1 MSRGRYRKLFS
12 DTVILAVGTFGSKLL
27 VFLLMPLY
35 TALLSP
41 SQYGT
46 AELITGT
53 ANLIMPFACVGI
65 TNGIFRFAAEKGT
78 DREGVFSSGVVLLGA
93 GLTVTVLTGAVL
105 WLTGTGNRAEIF
117 LVVLYVL
124 FADVQAVCAQYVRA
138 IDRTRL
144 FAVQGILNTLLTI
157 GCNLLFLMAFDLGV
171 TGYVLSTIVG
181 NFLTTLFLI
190 VAARLWRVFRLSR
203 VTRAAVRELFRFS
216 LPMVPTTVCWLITDL
231 SDRYL
236 VSYFCGEAVNGIY
249 SAAYKIP
256 TIVNL
261 VSGIFMQAWQ
271 FSAVAQAKDGA
282 ECRKFYSQVFR
293 GFLSV
298 IFIGSAGL
306 ILFSRVLCRL
316 LLNSAYYEAWR
327 YMPTLLC
334 AAALEAI
341 VSFLASV
348 YMVRKKSMHSFL
360 TALAGTGLNLLL
372 NFLLI
377 PQTGAFG
384 GALGA
389 ALATLIGYGAV
400 YLLRMA
406 DAPRLLPFRLYLPRQ
421 AVSITLLLL
430 AAGIM
435 TAAPAWSVWACAGIF
450 CAVAAVNFPA
460 LADGIKALL
469 RKRSADPVSNPSGG
483 S

>member
-1 MSRGRYRKLFS
+1 MTTRGRFGKLFS
-12 DTVILAVGTFGSKLL
+12 DTVILAIGTFGSKLL

-78 DREGVFSSGVVLLGA
+78 DREGVFSSGMVLLGA
-93 GLTVTVLTGAVL
+93 GLCGTVLLGAVAL
-105 WLTGTGNRAEIF
+105 CIGAAWRTEIL

-124 FADVQAVCAQYVRA
+124 AADLQAVCAQYVRA
-138 IDRTRL
+138 VDRTRL
-144 FAVQGILNTLLTI
+144 FAVQGILNTLVTVGFNI
-157 GCNLLFLMAFDLGV
+157 LFLMAFDLGV
-171 TGYVLSTIVG
+171 TGYVLSTVVG
-181 NFLTTLFLI
+181 NLLTTAFLG
-190 VAARLWRVFRLSR
+190 VSAKLWRVFRLSHVSR
-203 VTRAAVRELFRFS
+203 TAMRELFRFS
-216 LPMVPTTVCWLITDL
+216 LPMVPTTICWLITDL

-236 VSYFCGEAVNGIY
+236 VSWFCGEAVNGVY

-271 FSAVAQAKDGA
+271 FSAVVQSADGE
-282 ECRKFYSQVFR
+282 ECSWFYSQVFR

-298 IFIGSAGL
+298 IFIGSGGL
-306 ILFSRVLCRL
+306 ILLSPWLCRL
-316 LLNSAYYEAWR
+316 LLNSAYHEAWR

-334 AAALEAI
+334 SAALESV

-360 TALAGTGLNLLL
+360 TAVAGTGLNLLL
-372 NFLLI
+372 NFLFI
-377 PQTGAFG
+377 PQTGTFG

-389 ALATLIGYGAV
+389 AIATLIGYAAV
-400 YLLRMA
+400 WVLRMA
-406 DAPRLLPFRLYLPRQ
+406 DVPRLLRFRLYLPRQ
-421 AVSITLLLL
+421 LCSLALLL
-430 AAGIM
+430 AAAAVM
-435 TAAPAWSVWACAGIF
+435 TAGAGWSVYGTLGLFLVLAGI
-450 CAVAAVNFPA
+450 NFPA
-460 LADGIKALL
+460 LAAGARALL
-469 RKRSADPVSNPSGG
+469 GHRRETAK
-483 S
+483 

>member
-1 MSRGRYRKLFS
+1 MTTRGRFGKLFS
-12 DTVILAVGTFGSKLL
+12 DTVILAIGTFGSKLL

-65 TNGIFRFAAEKGT
+65 TSGIFRFAAEKGT
-78 DREGVFSSGVVLLGA
+78 DREGVFSSGMVLLGA
-93 GLTVTVLTGAVL
+93 GLCGTVLLGAVAL
-105 WLTGTGNRAEIF
+105 CIGAAWRTEIL

-124 FADVQAVCAQYVRA
+124 AADLQAVCAQYVRA
-138 IDRTRL
+138 VDRTRL
-144 FAVQGILNTLLTI
+144 FAVQGILNTLVTVGFNI
-157 GCNLLFLMAFDLGV
+157 LFLMAFDLGV
-171 TGYVLSTIVG
+171 TGYVLSTVVG
-181 NFLTTLFLI
+181 NLLTTAFL
-190 VAARLWRVFRLSR
+190 VVSAKLWRVFRLSHVSR
-203 VTRAAVRELFRFS
+203 TAMRELFRFS
-216 LPMVPTTVCWLITDL
+216 LPMVPTTICWLITDL

-236 VSYFCGEAVNGIY
+236 VSWFCGEAVNGVY

-271 FSAVAQAKDGA
+271 FSAVVQSADGE
-282 ECRKFYSQVFR
+282 ECSRFYSQVFR

-298 IFIGSAGL
+298 IFIGSGGL
-306 ILFSRVLCRL
+306 ILLSPWLCRL
-316 LLNSAYYEAWR
+316 LLNSAYHEAWR

-334 AAALEAI
+334 SAALESV

-360 TALAGTGLNLLL
+360 TAVAGTGLNLLL
-372 NFLLI
+372 NFLFI
-377 PQTGAFG
+377 PRTGTFG

-389 ALATLIGYGAV
+389 AIATLIGYAAV
-400 YLLRMA
+400 WVLRMA
-406 DAPRLLPFRLYLPRQ
+406 DVPRLLRFRLYLPRQ
-421 AVSITLLLL
+421 LCSLALLL
-430 AAGIM
+430 AAAAAM
-435 TAAPAWSVWACAGIF
+435 TAGAGWSVYGTLGLFLVLAGI
-450 CAVAAVNFPA
+450 NFPA
-460 LADGIKALL
+460 LAAGARALL
-469 RKRSADPVSNPSGG
+469 GHRRETAK
-483 S
+483 

>member
-1 MSRGRYRKLFS
+1 MTTRGRFGKLFS
-12 DTVILAVGTFGSKLL
+12 DTVILAIGTFGSKLL

-65 TNGIFRFAAEKGT
+65 TSGIFRFAAEKGT
-78 DREGVFSSGVVLLGA
+78 DREGVFSSGMVLLGA
-93 GLTVTVLTGAVL
+93 GLCGTVLLGAVAL
-105 WLTGTGNRAEIF
+105 CIGAAWRTEIL

-124 FADVQAVCAQYVRA
+124 AADLQAVCAQYVRA
-138 IDRTRL
+138 VDRTRL
-144 FAVQGILNTLLTI
+144 FAVQGILNTLVTVGFNI
-157 GCNLLFLMAFDLGV
+157 LFLMAFDLGV
-171 TGYVLSTIVG
+171 TGYVLSTVVG
-181 NFLTTLFLI
+181 NLSTTAFL
-190 VAARLWRVFRLSR
+190 VVSARLWRVFRLSHVSR
-203 VTRAAVRELFRFS
+203 TAMRELFRFS
-216 LPMVPTTVCWLITDL
+216 LPMVPTTICWLITDL

-236 VSYFCGEAVNGIY
+236 VSWFCGEAVNGVY

-271 FSAVAQAKDGA
+271 FSAVVQSADGE
-282 ECRKFYSQVFR
+282 ECSRFYSQVFR

-298 IFIGSAGL
+298 IFIGSGGL
-306 ILFSRVLCRL
+306 ILLSPWLCRL
-316 LLNSAYYEAWR
+316 LLNSAYHEAWR

-334 AAALEAI
+334 SAALESV

-360 TALAGTGLNLLL
+360 TAVAGTGLNLLL
-372 NFLLI
+372 NFLFI
-377 PQTGAFG
+377 PRTGTFG

-389 ALATLIGYGAV
+389 AIATLIGYAAV
-400 YLLRMA
+400 WVLRMA
-406 DAPRLLPFRLYLPRQ
+406 DVPRLLRFRLYLPRQ
-421 AVSITLLLL
+421 LCSLALLL
-430 AAGIM
+430 AAAAVM
-435 TAAPAWSVWACAGIF
+435 TAGAGWSVYGTLGLFLVLAGI
-450 CAVAAVNFPA
+450 NFPA
-460 LADGIKALL
+460 LAAGARALL
-469 RKRSADPVSNPSGG
+469 GHRRETAK
-483 S
+483 